1 MLAWQ
6 VPYLG
11 WLRLPAD
18 LSEFE
23 IAHFFT
29 LQPEEVGAVLT
40 RYRDS
45 LRLGAALQIGFLKMC
60 GRPLDA
66 VQRVPADLL
75 EHLGKQIDVP
85 APTIATLR
93 ALYLKRRRT
102 LYEHQ
107 RWAMDFLGLIRFEAT
122 DVAKVVGPACDLVR
136 AGIMGDHLLTAVRKL
151 LYERRFVIPGARRLS
166 TVAQAAISRVEHD
179 SVALIEREIPV
190 SMRNGW
196 IEALSRTTPN
206 EPRMTLIEYL
216 QEPPGNFSPTTR
228 LSDKRTKFNAY

>member
-1 MLAWQ
+1 MLAWH

-11 WLRLPAD
+11 WIRLPAD

-23 IAHFFT
+23 ITHFFS
-29 LQPEEVGAVLT
+29 LRPEDRSAILT

-60 GRPLDA
+60 GRPLDV

-75 EHLGKQIDVP
+75 KHLGEQLDVA

-107 RWAMDFLGLIRFEAT
+107 RWAMEYLGLIRFEPT
-122 DVAKVVGPACDLVR
+122 DTDTLLPSLCDVVR
-136 AGIMGDHLLTAVRKL
+136 AGVGGDQLLTATRKL
-151 LYERRFVIPGARRLS
+151 LYEHRFVIPGTRRLS
-166 TVAQAAISRVEHD
+166 NLVQAAISTVERE
-179 SVALIEREIPV
+179 SFTLIEREIPLI
-190 SMRNGW
+190 MRNRW
-196 IEALSRTTPN
+196 LEALSRQIDH
-206 EPRMTLIEYL
+206 ERKMTLLEYL
-216 QEPPGNFSPTTR
+216 QEPRASLLQV
-228 LSDKRTKFNAY
+228 LSNNRATK